1 MSRTKHDQTRLLAK
15 LLLAKRLLAKRR
27 TGSLY
32 PMVMGMSAV
41 IACLAVAG
49 LEMSRVAGKANQE
62 LREQLE
68 ARRMAQAGLEF
79 WQRQYNAGAIAD
91 PTATL
96 QQSISARSG
105 FTVTATYS
113 SAGADPKGAAQ
124 VTSVGSFGN
133 AVQRLTARYEAR
145 PTLYENFRC
154 SLYSDA
160 ASVTFTSSTVNANH
174 WSIARQDTN
183 ATAST
188 IQMDAMT
195 VNAFTGTLA
204 NFRQRRINPI
214 PWFSN
219 TPSFASNQTSYPGT
233 YYQSLAANA
242 VTIFPWIGNEQRLSN
257 PDFTSDLSAW
267 YSNNQA
273 ATITRIT
280 TDSYTA
286 PSSGRISNRTTGTD
300 SPVQDITRLM
310 VVGATY
316 AGECYLKPDNAGTN
330 FKLRITVYRQNNAIV
345 DTPIESPP
353 VKANAGQWNRIN
365 FPPFAFPSPA
375 SPPSKIELSIISDTA
390 VSFNFDAFKL
400 NRTDQLSSYTYIE
413 NTVLSDTYNPFSINN
428 SAPASSGIY
437 IVDCRNRP
445 IRIRNS
451 RIRSTLVFRNCPSV
465 ELVNGIRWET
475 AGRNYPAMIVDGTI
489 VDRTS
494 LDLQS
499 TNNLRES
506 DTRCNYNPSHTP
518 FGGVADDD
526 FSDVFPCSI
535 GGAIL
540 STNTITLGNA
550 TATWGMIRSLTG
562 PILAR
567 NALLVTTTTKD
578 INFPSDMIL
587 NPPPG
592 FYPSFTPMRLI
603 PSSID
608 EAPSPGPM
616 TNGI

>member
-1 MSRTKHDQTRLLAK
+1 
-15 LLLAKRLLAKRR
+15 
-27 TGSLY
+27 
-32 PMVMGMSAV
+32 MVMGMSAV

-79 WQRQYNAGAIAD
+79 WQRQYNAGAITD
-91 PTATL
+91 PTETL

-105 FTVTATYS
+105 FSVSAAYS

-124 VTSVGSFGN
+124 VTSVGRFGS

-160 ASVTFTSSTVNANH
+160 ANISFTSSTVNANH
-174 WSIARQDTN
+174 WSIARQDTM
-183 ATAST
+183 ALLST

-195 VNAFTGTLA
+195 GNAFTGTLA
-204 NFRQRRINPI
+204 NFKQRRIPSI

-219 TPSFASNQTSYPGT
+219 TPSLASSQSSYPGH
-233 YYQSLAANA
+233 YYLSTNANA
-242 VTIFPWIGNEQRLSN
+242 ITIFPWIGNEQLLSN
-257 PDFTSDLSAW
+257 ADFNADLSAW

-280 TDSYTA
+280 SDSHTA
-286 PSSGRISNRTTGTD
+286 PSSGQISNRMTVTD

-310 VVGATY
+310 VVGGTY
-316 AGECYLKPDNAGTN
+316 TGECYIKPDNGGTN
-330 FKLRITVYRQNNAIV
+330 FRLRISVYRKNDTIV
-345 DTPIESPP
+345 STINSPP
-353 VKANAGQWNRIN
+353 VKPNAGQWTRIN
-365 FPPFAFPSPA
+365 LPPFTFPSPE
-375 SPPSKIELSIISDTA
+375 SPPSKIELSLVSDTTIG
-390 VSFNFDAFKL
+390 FKFDAFRL
-400 NRTDQLSSYTYIE
+400 YRTDQSGAYTFIE

-451 RIRSTLVFRNCPSV
+451 RIRSTLVFKNCPSV
-465 ELVNGIRWET
+465 ELFSGICWET
-475 AGRNYPAMIVDGTI
+475 VGRNYPAMIVDGTV
-489 VDRTS
+489 VDRTRLDS
-494 LDLQS
+494 LS

-506 DTRCNYNPSHTP
+506 DTWRNYNPSHTP
-518 FGGVADDD
+518 FGGVDDDD
-526 FSDVFPCSI
+526 FADVFPCSI

-540 STNTITLGNA
+540 STDSITLGNA
-550 TATWGMIRSLTG
+550 TAGWGTIRSLTG
-562 PILAR
+562 PILSK
-567 NALLVTTTTKD
+567 NGLTITTTAKD

-592 FYPSFTPMRLI
+592 FYPAFTPMRLI

-608 EAPSPGPM
+608 EAPSPGP
-616 TNGI
+616 TTTALQSL

>member
-1 MSRTKHDQTRLLAK
+1 
-15 LLLAKRLLAKRR
+15 
-27 TGSLY
+27 
-32 PMVMGMSAV
+32 MVMGMSAV

-68 ARRMAQAGLEF
+68 ARRMAQAGLEY
-79 WQRQYNAGAIAD
+79 WQRQYNAGAITD
-91 PTATL
+91 PAAAL
-96 QQSISARSG
+96 QQTISSQSG
-105 FTVTATYS
+105 FSVNATYS
-113 SAGADPKGAAQ
+113 SAGADPKGAAL
-124 VTSVGSFGN
+124 VTSIGRFGK
-133 AVQRLTARYEAR
+133 AVQRLNARYEAR

-160 ASVTFTSSTVNANH
+160 ANISFTSSTVNANH
-174 WSIARQDTN
+174 WSIARQDT
-183 ATAST
+183 TASLST

-204 NFRQRRINPI
+204 NFRQRTINPI

-219 TPSFASNQTSYPGT
+219 TPSFASNQASYPGT
-233 YYQSLAANA
+233 YYQSPAANA
-242 VTIFPWIGNEQRLSN
+242 VTIFPWIGNEQLLAN

-267 YSNNQA
+267 YSNNPA

-280 TDSYTA
+280 TDSFSTSA
-286 PSSGRISNRTTGTD
+286 SGLISNRLNVTD

-310 VVGATY
+310 VVGGIYQA
-316 AGECYLKPDNAGTN
+316 ECYLKPSNSSN
-330 FKLRITVYRQNNAIV
+330 SYKLRITVYRLN
-345 DTPIESPP
+345 DTAFNVIESPP
-353 VKANAGQWNRIN
+353 VKPNAGLWTRVNL
-365 FPPFAFPSPA
+365 PPFVFPAPA
-375 SPPSKIELSIISDTA
+375 TPPSKIELSIVCDGLTDYK
-390 VSFNFDAFKL
+390 FDAFKL
-400 NRTDQLSSYTYIE
+400 NRLDQSTTISYIE
-413 NTVLSDTYNPFSINN
+413 NTVLSDTYNPFSVGN

-437 IVDCRNRP
+437 IVDCRGRTL
-445 IRIRNS
+445 RIRNS

-465 ELVNGIRWET
+465 ELTGCIRWDT
-475 AGRNYPAMIVDGTI
+475 VGRNFPAMIVDGTV
-489 VDRTS
+489 VDRTRLDS
-494 LDLQS
+494 LAS
-499 TNNLRES
+499 NNLRES
-506 DTRCNYNPSHTP
+506 DWWFNYNPAHTP

-540 STNTITLGNA
+540 STNTITLGSA
-550 TATWGMIRSLTG
+550 TAGFGAIRSMTG
-562 PILAR
+562 PVLAK
-567 NALLVTTTTKD
+567 NLLNITTTTKD

-608 EAPSPGPM
+608 EAPAIGQ
-616 TNGI
+616 TITGI

>member
-1 MSRTKHDQTRLLAK
+1 MSRIKHYQART
-15 LLLAKRLLAKRR
+15 LAKRR

-91 PTATL
+91 PTETL

-105 FTVTATYS
+105 FSVSAAYS
-113 SAGADPKGAAQ
+113 SAGADPKGAAR
-124 VTSVGSFGN
+124 VTSVGRFGN

-154 SLYSDA
+154 SLYSDTDNI
-160 ASVTFTSSTVNANH
+160 SFTFSTVNANH
-174 WSIARQDTN
+174 WSIARQDTM
-183 ATAST
+183 ASLST
-188 IQMDAMT
+188 IRMDAMT
-195 VNAFTGTLA
+195 GNAFTGTLA
-204 NFRQRRINPI
+204 NFKQRRISSI

-219 TPSFASNQTSYPGT
+219 TPSLASSQSSYPGN
-233 YYQSLAANA
+233 YYLSTSANA
-242 VTIFPWIGNEQRLSN
+242 ITIFPWIGNEQLLSN
-257 PDFTSDLSAW
+257 ADFNTDLSAW

-280 TDSYTA
+280 SDSYTA
-286 PSSGRISNRTTGTD
+286 PSSGQISNRMTVTD

-310 VVGATY
+310 VVGGTY
-316 AGECYLKPDNAGTN
+316 TGECYIKPDNGGTN
-330 FKLRITVYRQNNAIV
+330 FKLRISVYGKNDTIV
-345 DTPIESPP
+345 SRIESSS
-353 VKANAGQWNRIN
+353 VKPNAGHWTRIN
-365 FPPFAFPSPA
+365 IPTFAFPIPE
-375 SPPSKIELSIISDTA
+375 SPPSKIELSLVSDTT
-390 VSFNFDAFKL
+390 VGFKFDAFRL
-400 NRTDQLSSYTYIE
+400 YRTDQSGAYTYIE

-437 IVDCRNRP
+437 IVDCRNRR

-451 RIRSTLVFRNCPSV
+451 RIRSTLVFKNCLSV
-465 ELVNGIRWET
+465 ELFSGIRWET
-475 AGRNYPAMIVDGTI
+475 VGRNYPAMIVDGT
-489 VDRTS
+489 VFDRTRLDS
-494 LDLQS
+494 LS

-506 DTRCNYNPSHTP
+506 DTSCNYNPSHTP

-526 FSDVFPCSI
+526 FADAFPCSI

-540 STNTITLGNA
+540 STDSITLGNT
-550 TATWGMIRSLTG
+550 TAGWGTIRSLTG
-562 PILAR
+562 PILSK
-567 NALLVTTTTKD
+567 NSLTITSTTND

-592 FYPSFTPMRLI
+592 FYPAFTPMRLI

-608 EAPSPGPM
+608 EAPSPGP
-616 TNGI
+616 TTTAL

>member
-1 MSRTKHDQTRLLAK
+1 MSRIKHYQART
-15 LLLAKRLLAKRR
+15 LAKRR

-68 ARRMAQAGLEF
+68 ARRMAQAGLEY

-96 QQSISARSG
+96 QQSISARSA
-105 FTVTATYS
+105 FSVTAAYS

-124 VTSVGSFGN
+124 VTSVGRFGN

-154 SLYSDA
+154 SLYSDTA
-160 ASVTFTSSTVNANH
+160 NISFTSSTVNANH
-174 WSIARQDTN
+174 WSIARQDTM
-183 ATAST
+183 ASLST

-195 VNAFTGTLA
+195 GNAFTGTLA
-204 NFRQRRINPI
+204 NFRQRTINPI

-233 YYQSLAANA
+233 YYQSPAANA
-242 VTIFPWIGNEQRLSN
+242 VTIFPWIGNEQLLAN

-267 YSNNQA
+267 YSNNPS

-280 TDSYTA
+280 SDSYTA
-286 PSSGRISNRTTGTD
+286 PSSGQISNRMTVTD

-310 VVGATY
+310 VVGGTY
-316 AGECYLKPDNAGTN
+316 TGECCIKPDIAGTN
-330 FKLRITVYRQNNAIV
+330 FKLRISVYRKN
-345 DTPIESPP
+345 DTFVSTIESPS
-353 VKANAGQWNRIN
+353 VKPNAGQWSQIN
-365 FPPFAFPSPA
+365 FPFAFPSPA
-375 SPPSKIELSIISDTA
+375 SPPSKIELSLVSDTT
-390 VSFNFDAFKL
+390 VGFKFDAIKL
-400 NRTDQLSSYTYIE
+400 YRTDQPGAYTYIE

-437 IVDCRNRP
+437 IVDCRNRR

-451 RIRSTLVFRNCPSV
+451 RIRSTLVFKNCPSV
-465 ELVNGIRWET
+465 ELFSGICWET
-475 AGRNYPAMIVDGTI
+475 VGRNYPAMIVDGTV
-489 VDRTS
+489 VDRTRLDS
-494 LDLQS
+494 LS

-506 DTRCNYNPSHTP
+506 DTSCNYNPSHTP

-526 FSDVFPCSI
+526 FADVFPCSI

-540 STNTITLGNA
+540 STNSITLGNA
-550 TATWGMIRSLTG
+550 TAGSGTIRSLTG
-562 PILAR
+562 PILSK
-567 NALLVTTTTKD
+567 NGLTITTTTKD

-608 EAPSPGPM
+608 EAPSPGP
-616 TNGI
+616 TTTAL

>member
-1 MSRTKHDQTRLLAK
+1 MSRIKHYQAWT
-15 LLLAKRLLAKRR
+15 LAKRR

-105 FTVTATYS
+105 FSVTATYS

-154 SLYSDA
+154 SLYSDTA
-160 ASVTFTSSTVNANH
+160 NISFTSSTVNANH
-174 WSIARQDTN
+174 WSIARQDTM
-183 ATAST
+183 ASLST

-195 VNAFTGTLA
+195 GNAFTGTLA
-204 NFRQRRINPI
+204 NFRQRTINPI

-233 YYQSLAANA
+233 YYQSPAANA
-242 VTIFPWIGNEQRLSN
+242 VTIFPWIGNEQLLAN

-267 YSNNQA
+267 YSNNPS

-280 TDSYTA
+280 SDSYTA
-286 PSSGRISNRTTGTD
+286 PSSGQISNRMTVTD

-310 VVGATY
+310 VVGGTY
-316 AGECYLKPDNAGTN
+316 TGECYIKPDNAGTN
-330 FKLRITVYRQNNAIV
+330 FKLRISVYRKNDTIV
-345 DTPIESPP
+345 SWIESSS
-353 VKANAGQWNRIN
+353 VKPNAGQWTRIN
-365 FPPFAFPSPA
+365 IPTFAFPSPA
-375 SPPSKIELSIISDTA
+375 SPPSKIELSLVSDTT
-390 VSFNFDAFKL
+390 VGFKFDAFRL
-400 NRTDQLSSYTYIE
+400 YRTDQSGAYTYIE

-428 SAPASSGIY
+428 IAPASSGIY
-437 IVDCRNRP
+437 IVDCRNKT

-451 RIRSTLVFRNCPSV
+451 RIRSTLVFKNCPSV
-465 ELVNGIRWET
+465 ELFSGICWET
-475 AGRNYPAMIVDGTI
+475 VGRNYPAMIVDGTV
-489 VDRTS
+489 VDRTRLDS
-494 LDLQS
+494 LF

-506 DTRCNYNPSHTP
+506 DTWCNYNPSHTP
-518 FGGVADDD
+518 FGGVDDDD
-526 FSDVFPCSI
+526 FADVFPCSI

-540 STNTITLGNA
+540 STNSITLGNA
-550 TATWGMIRSLTG
+550 TAGWGTIRSLTG
-562 PILAR
+562 PILSK
-567 NALLVTTTTKD
+567 NGLTITTTTKD

-592 FYPSFTPMRLI
+592 FYPAFTPMRLI

-608 EAPSPGPM
+608 EAPSPGP
-616 TNGI
+616 TTAVN